1 MVVMKRPIMLILVL
15 LFLLVPAQFFAQE
28 WHIETV
34 DDEGFVGEY
43 TSIALDGN
51 DYPHISYYD
60 GTNGDLKYAKWM
72 GSNWEIEVVDSSGD
86 VGANTS
92 IALDSNGYPHIS
104 YYDVSNSDLKYARW
118 TGSSWNI
125 ETVDSEGYVGYY
137 TSIAL
142 DSNDYPH
149 ISYYYANNGDL
160 KYAKWTGSEWQ
171 IETIDSSGSV
181 GWYTSIA
188 LDGNEYPHISYYDIT
203 NKDLKYAKWT
213 GSDWSIETVDSEGYV
228 GSFNTSIALDNNGY
242 PHISY
247 YDWTNDDL
255 KYARWT
261 GSNWSIEVVDSSGI
275 VGLYPSIDLDSNGYP
290 HISYYDWTNDSLK
303 YAKWTGSSWSIETVD
318 SAGIVGKFT
327 YIDLDSNDYPHIS
340 YYHETNKDLKY
351 AWYGTSMDIKLL
363 SFTAKYTSQS
373 TITIRW
379 SVSTTGDDKIE
390 GFNLYRRGIS
400 ESEHGTVRENYNSPL
415 QGDCVYGWH
424 KVNTTLITG
433 TNPYSYTDTG
443 VYENTRYE
451 YKLEAVME
459 SEGSETLGTTS
470 VETGSPTSFGIVRL
484 YPNPASNVVNCV
496 FNVSRQC
503 KVDIAIYDISG
514 RCVIEREI
522 GVDEGEG
529 AEVVIDID
537 GLSDGVY
544 TMSASDGDN
553 SSSYRFAIVR

>member
-15 LFLLVPAQFFAQE
+15 LFLLIPTQFYAQE

-34 DDEGFVGEY
+34 DDEGLVGIY
-43 TSIALDGN
+43 TSIALDSNG
-51 DYPHISYYD
+51 YPHISYYD

-72 GSNWEIEVVDSSGD
+72 GSNWEIEVVDSAGY
-86 VGANTS
+86 VGMYTS
-92 IALDSNGYPHIS
+92 IALDSNGYPYIS
-104 YYDVSNSDLKYARW
+104 YYDGTKGDLKCAKW
-118 TGSSWNI
+118 TGSSWDI
-125 ETVDSEGYVGYY
+125 ETVDSLGVVGQFTSIVLDSNDYQHISYLDVTNQDLKYAKWTGSDWDIEVIESEGSVGEY

-149 ISYYYANNGDL
+149 ISYLDSYPNYDL
-160 KYAKWTGSEWQ
+160 KYARWTGSDWD
-171 IETIDSSGSV
+171 IETVDSAGYV
-181 GWYTSIA
+181 GRHTSIA
-188 LDGNEYPHISYYDIT
+188 LDSDGYPHISYYDYT
-203 NKDLKYAKWT
+203 NEDLKYAKWT
-213 GSDWSIETVDSEGYV
+213 GSDWD
-228 GSFNTSIALDNNGY
+228 
-242 PHISY
+242 
-247 YDWTNDDL
+247 
-255 KYARWT
+255 
-261 GSNWSIEVVDSSGI
+261 IEVVDSEGS
-275 VGLYPSIDLDSNGYP
+275 VGKFTSIALDSNGYP
-290 HISYYDWTNDSLK
+290 YISYYDDINEDLK
-303 YAKWTGSSWSIETVD
+303 YANWTGSSWSIETVD
-318 SAGIVGKFT
+318 SSGIVGQFT
-327 YIDLDSNDYPHIS
+327 SIALDSNDYPHIS
-340 YYHETNKDLKY
+340 YYDDTNKDLKY
-351 AWYGTSMDIKLL
+351 ARYGYGLGIDLI
-363 SFTAKYTSQS
+363 SFTAEDREDD
-373 TITIRW
+373 IVLRW
-379 SVSTTGDDKIE
+379 SVSTTGDDKIA
-390 GFNLYRRGIS
+390 GFNLYRRGMS
-400 ESEHGTVRENYNSPL
+400 EREHSTVRENYNSPL

-424 KVNTTLITG
+424 KVNTTLIMG